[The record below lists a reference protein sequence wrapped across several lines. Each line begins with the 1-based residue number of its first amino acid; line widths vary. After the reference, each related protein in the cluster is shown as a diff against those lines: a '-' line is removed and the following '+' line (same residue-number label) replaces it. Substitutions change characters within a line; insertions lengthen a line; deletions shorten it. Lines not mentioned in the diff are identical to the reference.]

1 MLITLLDLAMI
12 GMLSACAGA
21 PPREKLGMQIA
32 AAADVN
38 PDMQGR
44 PSPII
49 LHIMELNSTE
59 QFNRLDYM
67 GLTQPSGAG
76 LGAELLG
83 KNQLVLQPGE
93 AKSQPMELNPMTT
106 AIGLVAG
113 YRDIDNAA
121 WRTSISVVQRHQIA
135 YEATAPT
142 DRSGPLYARC
152 SRTPAVDLQQPVH
165 KCHALSLPNQCQR
178 KP

>member
-1 MLITLLDLAMI
+1 MNPVNTSQSTRSQKMLIALLTSAMI
-12 GMLSACAGA
+12 GLLSACAGGP
-21 PPREKLGMQIA
+21 PPREPLGMQIT

-67 GLTQPSGAG
+67 GLTQPSGAA

-83 KNQLVLQPGE
+83 KNQVVLQPGE

-121 WRTSISVVQRHQIA
+121 WRRIIPITQGTTKGINIALEQSQII
-135 YEATAPT
+135 ATVS
-142 DRSGPLYARC
+142 D
-152 SRTPAVDLQQPVH
+152 
-165 KCHALSLPNQCQR
+165 
-178 KP
+178 

>member
-1 MLITLLDLAMI
+1 MNSSKTTNRSVFRSTIISLLTVVMI
-12 GMLSACAGA
+12 GLLSACAGA
-21 PPREKLGMQIA
+21 PKKEDLGIQVSA
-32 AAADVN
+32 TADVN

-49 LHIMELNSTE
+49 LHVMELNSTE

-76 LGAELLG
+76 LGAELLN
-83 KNQLVLQPGE
+83 KNQMVLQPGE
-93 AKSQPMELNPMTT
+93 SKALPLELNPMTT

-121 WRTSISVVQRHQIA
+121 WRKVIPITQGKTKAISITLEQTQIVS
-135 YEATAPT
+135 TVS
-142 DRSGPLYARC
+142 D
-152 SRTPAVDLQQPVH
+152 
-165 KCHALSLPNQCQR
+165 
-178 KP
+178 